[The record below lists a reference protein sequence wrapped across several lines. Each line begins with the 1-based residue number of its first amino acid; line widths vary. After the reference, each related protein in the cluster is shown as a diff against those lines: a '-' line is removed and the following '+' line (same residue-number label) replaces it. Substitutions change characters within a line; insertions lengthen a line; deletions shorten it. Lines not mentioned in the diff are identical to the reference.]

1 MNNVYLKTN
10 EEKLRSLLADEAKL
24 LPMLDNMQTTIKQM
38 KSKCTFRIA
47 LLNQLIE
54 DMEEDYNNK
63 YSGN

>member
-24 LPMLDNMQTTIKQM
+24 MPMLDNMQATIKQM
-38 KSKCTFRIA
+38 KSKCAFRIA
-47 LLNQLIE
+47 LLNQVLE
-54 DMEEDYNNK
+54 SLEEENNK